1 MELYNAMIRG
11 MEGLAG
17 SSAPRRFDY
26 DPANAWEDTG
36 AFELVMLRDAAFELG
51 GGDKPA
57 VNFTCVT
64 TSPTLIPKDEILVF
78 GPDLGELKGDCA
90 YARVALL
97 RVGDIES
104 DDEEDTEQAF
114 RAIQDMD
121 FVKYRVFPKGYMIR
135 TSSESSRAARSSRDV
150 PKSASPRSRAPD
162 TSPAQ
167 SPEARAAE
175 SAERAPSGSGS
186 APDTAAASSEL
197 RRSLV
202 RAASIAAG
210 SSETRAIA
218 SPAAARAPS
227 GSSGSMYSPSPRRT
241 DSCLITTPP
250 ASTVTGSAAAVGSG
264 VGRAGLSSPS
274 RGRRPR

>member
-1 MELYNAMIRG
+1 MELYNAMIRSV
-11 MEGLAG
+11 EGLAG
-17 SSAPRRFDY
+17 SSTPRRFDY

-135 TSSESSRAARSSRDV
+135 TSSESSREQVRISKEALQKGVSFQRIGNDFIQQYKKNPSILAV
-150 PKSASPRSRAPD
+150 KMLFITAPD
-162 TSPAQ
+162 ADYAALVK
-167 SPEARAAE
+167 EAKTAKDITLSLTKILE
-175 SAERAPSGSGS
+175 GMPTDCGSCSLKSICDEVEGMR
-186 APDTAAASSEL
+186 EL
-197 RRSLV
+197 HF
-202 RAASIAAG
+202 G
-210 SSETRAIA
+210 KEHH
-218 SPAAARAPS
+218 
-227 GSSGSMYSPSPRRT
+227 
-241 DSCLITTPP
+241 TTE
-250 ASTVTGSAAAVGSG
+250 
-264 VGRAGLSSPS
+264 
-274 RGRRPR
+274 

>member
-11 MEGLAG
+11 VEGLAG
-17 SSAPRRFDY
+17 SSTPRRFDY

-51 GGDKPA
+51 GGNKPA

-121 FVKYRVFPKGYMIR
+121 FVKYRDAVHHRPGR
-135 TSSESSRAARSSRDV
+135 
-150 PKSASPRSRAPD
+150 
-162 TSPAQ
+162 
-167 SPEARAAE
+167 
-175 SAERAPSGSGS
+175 G
-186 APDTAAASSEL
+186 L
-197 RRSLV
+197 RR
-202 RAASIAAG
+202 AG
-210 SSETRAIA
+210 QGGQDRQEHH
-218 SPAAARAPS
+218 PEPDKNS
-227 GSSGSMYSPSPRRT
+227 GGYAHRLWLLQPEIH
-241 DSCLITTPP
+241 L
-250 ASTVTGSAAAVGSG
+250 
-264 VGRAGLSSPS
+264 
-274 RGRRPR
+274 